1 MGPYSTDFRRKVVR
15 AYERGEGSQRH
26 LARVFGVSVSFV
38 QDLLQRYRRTGSVQ
52 PQPHGGGNP
61 GKIGPHWA
69 AVARLHQQQPD
80 ASLAERCEHLAAEVG
95 VQVSRTTMSRAL
107 RRLQLTRK
115 KRLSGPL
122 SKTRR
127 RGNKPAL
134 PIGRLSRR
142 SRPRS

>member
-1 MGPYSTDFRRKVVR
+1 MGPYSTDFRLKVVR

-38 QDLLQRYRRTGSVQ
+38 QDLLQRYRRTGSGR

-61 GKIGPHWA
+61 GKIGPHLA
-69 AVARLHQQQPD
+69 AVARVHSQQPD
-80 ASLAERCEHLAAEVG
+80 ASLAERCERLAAEVA

-115 KRLSGPL
+115 KRHSMPL

-127 RGNKPAL
+127 RG
-134 PIGRLSRR
+134 
-142 SRPRS
+142 SRPVPHTGKSSGRPRLRS